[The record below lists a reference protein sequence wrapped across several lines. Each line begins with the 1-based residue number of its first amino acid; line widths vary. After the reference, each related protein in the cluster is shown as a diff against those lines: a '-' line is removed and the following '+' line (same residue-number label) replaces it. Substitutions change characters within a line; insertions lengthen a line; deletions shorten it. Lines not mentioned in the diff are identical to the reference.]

1 MHYGKML
8 KIAMAKRGVG
18 TYQLADLLGVKAQ
31 QVSRWRGCNDIK
43 LSTAIRIC
51 NALEIGIGDLIYDD
65 AS

>member
-1 MHYGKML
+1 
-8 KIAMAKRGVG
+8 MAKRGVG

-43 LSTAIRIC
+43 LSTAVKIC